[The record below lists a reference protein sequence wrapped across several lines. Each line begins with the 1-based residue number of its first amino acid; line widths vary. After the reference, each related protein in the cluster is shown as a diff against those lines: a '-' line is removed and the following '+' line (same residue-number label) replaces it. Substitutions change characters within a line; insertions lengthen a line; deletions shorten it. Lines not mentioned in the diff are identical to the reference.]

1 MVDNVN
7 PTSQFHPYQPM
18 DDTPQSERSESGLA
32 GLMKSGS
39 LGKLRRYARA
49 NPGKVLGWRAWR
61 SASACCE
68 NARSSCAAPSLR
80 VKCVVDD
87 HARPLDASLH
97 THRRAHRRDAAGHT
111 FSGQLEL

>member
-49 NPGKVLGWRAWR
+49 NPGKVLGGLAVVAIGLGLLRKR
-61 SASACCE
+61 S
-68 NARSSCAAPSLR
+68 
-80 VKCVVDD
+80 K
-87 HARPLDASLH
+87 
-97 THRRAHRRDAAGHT
+97 
-111 FSGQLEL
+111 